1 MRRKSVYLLV
11 LALLM
16 TLISADVASAKRS
29 RSSRAASRG
38 HVRRDTRHGRA
49 GRKVSRHERRAS
61 SRYAVRGKRGRYLAR
76 SSRYSRT
83 RYEPQ
88 ATVASSAP
96 RPTPGIPAER
106 VTQMQNALIK
116 AGYMD
121 GPASG
126 QYDDATVEA
135 MKQFQADNGLSQTG
149 LPSAPL
155 LKKLGVPKRSNDG
168 YAVPVNSVSET
179 EKKKTP

>member
-1 MRRKSVYLLV
+1 MRRKLVYVLV

-16 TLISADVASAKRS
+16 TLLSADVASAKKS
-29 RSSRAASRG
+29 RPSRAASRG
-38 HVRRDTRHGRA
+38 HVKRDARHGRA
-49 GRKVSRHERRAS
+49 GRAVSRREKRRGS
-61 SRYAVRGKRGRYLAR
+61 KYAVRGRRGRHLAR
-76 SSRYSRT
+76 SSRHTRT

-88 ATVASSAP
+88 ATVASGAS
-96 RPTPGIPAER
+96 RPAPGIPTER
-106 VTQMQNALIK
+106 VTEMQNALIK

-126 QYDDATVEA
+126 QYDDATIEA

-168 YAVPVNSVSET
+168 YAVPVNSVSQT
-179 EKKKTP
+179 EKKRTP